1 MMKSNHINSI
11 LQTINDSGLDYCIQ
25 NGYEDLPYSIPTD
38 IDIFYRNSSE
48 KQLDGIVTEAAKNAN
63 LLVVQKIAMGYYHF
77 VYWLTP
83 SLPDPSFQLE
93 LDFQSEL
100 SLRSMP
106 HYYIPNE
113 LLDHKKSFR
122 NFYIPSPFD
131 EIIYTLLRRTV
142 KQNFEEKHLAT
153 IKRAFASDPQDIER
167 RIHHTFNEDMASHI
181 LELIRSNNAD
191 SFKIHYPTFNRYVHR
206 QSKLNN
212 TLWKRVSQYWYNLSR
227 MLPLRFLH
235 PAGMDIALLSPDGGG
250 KTTILNAL
258 KEYGISSFSGVERKY
273 VRPGLFQN
281 IGQYKPN
288 AKPEMADNPD
298 PHGRQ
303 PDSTIKSWIRFLIY
317 LVDFTIG
324 YYLKVVPLKWKRKL
338 VVFDRY
344 YYDYFVDM
352 YRYHYSLPKWVPHFF
367 STIIPTPKITFILY
381 ADPEILYHRKRELTL
396 EETIRQCAAFKDV
409 AHKVNGA
416 VLIDVDRPID
426 DIVKEIVSHI
436 IKCRVELTECKLM

>member
-1 MMKSNHINSI
+1 MNPDYLNVIF
-11 LQTINDSGLDYCIQ
+11 QTLNDSGLEYCIQ
-25 NGYEDLPYSIPTD
+25 NGYEDMPYSFPTD
-38 IDIFYRNSSE
+38 IDIFYRNASE
-48 KQLDGIVTEAAKNAN
+48 KQLDVIVSKAAENAN
-63 LLVVQKIAMGYYHF
+63 LHIVQKVAMGYYHF

-83 SLPDPSFQLE
+83 PLPEPSFQLE

-113 LLDHKKSFR
+113 LMDRKRPLR

-131 EIIYTLLRRTV
+131 EIIYTILRRTV

-153 IKRAFASDPQDIER
+153 IKRAFASEPHKIEK
-167 RIHHTFNEDMASHI
+167 RICDSFDGDMASHV
-181 LELIRSNNAD
+181 LEFIRSNSAD
-191 SFKIHYPTFNRYVHR
+191 SFKLHYPTFNRYVHS

-212 TLWKRVSQYWYNLSR
+212 TLRKRVSQYWYNISR
-227 MLPLRFLH
+227 MLPLRFLY
-235 PAGMDIALLSPDGGG
+235 PAGMDIVLLSPDGGG

-258 KEYGISSFSGVERKY
+258 KEYGVTSFSGVERKY

-288 AKPEMADNPD
+288 AKPEMADNPN
-298 PHGRQ
+298 PHGRE
-303 PDSTIKSWIRFLIY
+303 PDGLVKSWIRFLIY
-317 LVDFTIG
+317 LVDFTVG

-338 VVFDRY
+338 VIFDRY

-352 YRYHYSLPKWVPHFF
+352 YRYHYSLPKWVPQFF
-367 STIIPTPKITFILY
+367 SVIIPKPKITFILY
-381 ADPEILYHRKRELTL
+381 AQPEILYYRKRELTL
-396 EETIRQCAAFKDV
+396 EETTRQCVAFTDV
-409 AHKVNGA
+409 AKKGKSA

-436 IKCRVELTECKLM
+436 INRRVELTKHKLK